1 MTPESLSAAKL
12 LFGVALSFAT
22 ASVYLNK
29 KSDAWADR
37 CLFLAYGV
45 LAIVLAMLWEA
56 ML

>member
-1 MTPESLSAAKL
+1 MKTLYFIA
-12 LFGVALSFAT
+12 VAFTA

-56 ML
+56 IT

>member
-1 MTPESLSAAKL
+1 MKALYIIAVAFAA
-12 LFGVALSFAT
+12 

-45 LAIVLAMLWEA
+45 LAVVIGMLWEA
-56 ML
+56 IT

>member
-1 MTPESLSAAKL
+1 MKALYIIAVAFAA
-12 LFGVALSFAT
+12 

-56 ML
+56 IT